1 MRTQSHKEIVEEYS
15 ASRGSYEDCLNYVE
29 NTVKNIIKSQSIN
42 VHEII
47 GRVKTVESLE
57 GKVKRKNYSN
67 LAEITDLCGIR
78 IITYFSDDVDK
89 IAELISQEFEV
100 DVENTIDKR
109 KSEDPTKFGYVSL
122 HYVVGLKE
130 ENTSPTL
137 YGRFKN
143 IKLEIQIR
151 TVMQHAWAEIEHD
164 LGYKSK
170 EDIPDQ
176 YRRQFARLAGLIELA
191 DDDFVQLKN
200 NINNYEQEIKKK
212 LPTSKKE
219 LPIDSSTLMTYV
231 KEDQN
236 YIELLNTIK
245 SSDMDIDFNIDSS
258 FLSTMIQ
265 RAKKLD
271 LRTIGDIAELFEK
284 YKDIFLK
291 VLRIEEDIEPCM
303 SISALTP
310 LLHITNVLESVNN
323 INISD
328 EEFMKVSDDE
338 FSDVFGISYPIDVY
352 VRLKSNFLNMKR
364 GVSYLTKLN
373 NS

>member
-1 MRTQSHKEIVEEYS
+1 MMNQSHKKIVDGYS
-15 ASRGSYEDCLNYVE
+15 VSRGSYEDCLNYVE

-42 VHEII
+42 VHEIV
-47 GRVKTVESLE
+47 GRVKTIESLE

-100 DVENTIDKR
+100 DLENTIDKR

-122 HYVVGLKE
+122 HYVVGLRE

-176 YRRQFARLAGLIELA
+176 YRRQFSRLAGLIELA
-191 DDDFVQLKN
+191 DDNFLQLKN
-200 NINNYEQEIKKK
+200 SINNYEQEIREK

-231 KEDQN
+231 TEDQN

-245 SSDMDIDFNIDSS
+245 SSDVDIDFNINSS
-258 FLSTMIQ
+258 FLSTVVQ
-265 RAKKLD
+265 RVKKLG
-271 LRTIGDIAELFEK
+271 LKTIGDIDELLDR
-284 YKDIFLK
+284 YKDIFLRVTK
-291 VLRIEEDIEPCM
+291 IEFDIVHYT
-303 SISALTP
+303 SISVLTP
-310 LLHITNVLESVNN
+310 LLHITSVLESVNR
-323 INISD
+323 IDISD
-328 EEFMKVSDDE
+328 EEFMKVSNDQ
-338 FSDVFGISYPIDVY
+338 FSDVFDISYPIDVY
-352 VRLKSNFLNMKR
+352 E
-364 GVSYLTKLN
+364 G
-373 NS
+373 

>member
-1 MRTQSHKEIVEEYS
+1 MMNQSHKKIVDGYS
-15 ASRGSYEDCLNYVE
+15 VSRGSYEDCLNYVE
-29 NTVKNIIKSQSIN
+29 NAVKNIIKSQSIN

-122 HYVVGLKE
+122 HYVVSLKE
-130 ENTSPTL
+130 ENSSPIL
-137 YGRFKN
+137 YSRFKDM
-143 IKLEIQIR
+143 KLELQIR

-170 EDIPDQ
+170 EDIPNQ

-191 DDDFVQLKN
+191 DDNFLQLKN
-200 NINNYEQEIKKK
+200 NIINYEQEIREK

-231 KEDQN
+231 TEDQN

-245 SSDMDIDFNIDSS
+245 PLDVDTDFNIDFNINSS
-258 FLSTMIQ
+258 SLSTVVQ
-265 RAKKLD
+265 RVKKLG
-271 LRTIGDIAELFEK
+271 LKTIGDIDELLER
-284 YKDIFLK
+284 YKDIFL
-291 VLRIEEDIEPCM
+291 RISSIEMDIINYTGM
-303 SISALTP
+303 SSLTP
-310 LLHITNVLESVNN
+310 LLHITSVLESFNR
-323 INISD
+323 IDISD
-328 EEFMKVSDDE
+328 EEFMKVSDDQ
-338 FSDVFGISYPIDVY
+338 FSDIFDISYPIDVY
-352 VRLKSNFLNMKR
+352 E
-364 GVSYLTKLN
+364 G
-373 NS
+373 

>member
-1 MRTQSHKEIVEEYS
+1 MMNQSHKKIVDGYS
-15 ASRGSYEDCLNYVE
+15 VSRGSYEDCLNYVE

-42 VHEII
+42 VHEIV
-47 GRVKTVESLE
+47 GRVKTIESLE

-100 DVENTIDKR
+100 DLENTIDKR

-130 ENTSPTL
+130 GTTPSTL

-176 YRRQFARLAGLIELA
+176 YRRQFSRLAGLIELA
-191 DDDFVQLKN
+191 DDNFLQLKN
-200 NINNYEQEIKKK
+200 NINNYEQEIREK

-231 KEDQN
+231 TEDQN

-245 SSDMDIDFNIDSS
+245 TSDVDIDFNINSS
-258 FLSTMIQ
+258 FLSTVVQ
-265 RAKKLD
+265 RVKRFGLK
-271 LRTIGDIAELFEK
+271 TIGDIDELLDR
-284 YKDIFLK
+284 YKDIFLR
-291 VLRIEEDIEPCM
+291 VTEIEFDIVHYT
-303 SISALTP
+303 SISVLTP
-310 LLHITNVLESVNN
+310 LLHITSVLESVNR
-323 INISD
+323 IDISD
-328 EEFMKVSDDE
+328 EEFMKVSNDQ
-338 FSDVFGISYPIDVY
+338 FSDVFDISYPIDVY
-352 VRLKSNFLNMKR
+352 E
-364 GVSYLTKLN
+364 G
-373 NS
+373 

>member
-1 MRTQSHKEIVEEYS
+1 MINQSHKKIVDGYS
-15 ASRGSYEDCLNYVE
+15 VSRGSYEDCLNYVE

-130 ENTSPTL
+130 ENTSPIL

-176 YRRQFARLAGLIELA
+176 YRRQFSRLAGLIELA
-191 DDDFVQLKN
+191 DDNFLQLKN
-200 NINNYEQEIKKK
+200 NINNYEQEIREK

-219 LPIDSSTLMTYV
+219 LPIDSSTLITYV
-231 KEDQN
+231 TEDQN
-236 YIELLNTIK
+236 YNELLNTIK
-245 SSDMDIDFNIDSS
+245 SSDVDINFNVDSS
-258 FLSTMIQ
+258 FLSTVVQ
-265 RAKKLD
+265 RVKKLG
-271 LRTIGDIAELFEK
+271 LKTIGDIDELLER
-284 YKDIFLK
+284 YKDIFLRTWEIEMDI
-291 VLRIEEDIEPCM
+291 VVYTRIL
-303 SISALTP
+303 SLTP
-310 LLHITNVLESVNN
+310 LLHITSVLESVNR
-323 INISD
+323 IDISD
-328 EEFMKVSDDE
+328 EEYMKASDDQ
-338 FSDVFGISYPIDVY
+338 FSDVFDISYPIDVY
-352 VRLKSNFLNMKR
+352 E
-364 GVSYLTKLN
+364 G
-373 NS
+373 

>member
-15 ASRGSYEDCLNYVE
+15 ASRGSYEACLKYVE
-29 NTVKNIIKSQSIN
+29 NTVESIIKSQSIN

-47 GRVKTVESLE
+47 GRVKTVESLQ

-137 YGRFKN
+137 YGKFKN

-170 EDIPDQ
+170 E
-176 YRRQFARLAGLIELA
+176 
-191 DDDFVQLKN
+191 KN
-200 NINNYEQEIKKK
+200 
-212 LPTSKKE
+212 
-219 LPIDSSTLMTYV
+219 TY
-231 KEDQN
+231 
-236 YIELLNTIK
+236 
-245 SSDMDIDFNIDSS
+245 
-258 FLSTMIQ
+258 
-265 RAKKLD
+265 
-271 LRTIGDIAELFEK
+271 FEK
-284 YKDIFLK
+284 
-291 VLRIEEDIEPCM
+291 RITDRYHH
-303 SISALTP
+303 A
-310 LLHITNVLESVNN
+310 
-323 INISD
+323 
-328 EEFMKVSDDE
+328 
-338 FSDVFGISYPIDVY
+338 
-352 VRLKSNFLNMKR
+352 
-364 GVSYLTKLN
+364 
-373 NS
+373 

>member
-1 MRTQSHKEIVEEYS
+1 MMNQSHKKIVDGYS
-15 ASRGSYEDCLNYVE
+15 DSRGSYEDCLNYVE

-122 HYVVGLKE
+122 HYVVSLKE
-130 ENTSPTL
+130 ENSSSIL
-137 YGRFKN
+137 YRRFEN

-176 YRRQFARLAGLIELA
+176 YRRQFSRLAGLIELA
-191 DDDFVQLKN
+191 DENFLQLKN
-200 NINNYEQEIKKK
+200 NINNYEKEVREK
-212 LPTSKKE
+212 LPTSKEE

-231 KEDQN
+231 TKDPN
-236 YIELLNTIK
+236 YIKLLDESK
-245 SSDMDIDFNIDSS
+245 PLDVPIDFNINSS
-258 FLSTMIQ
+258 YLSTVVQ
-265 RAKKLD
+265 RAKRLGLK
-271 LRTIGDIAELFEK
+271 TIGDIDELLEK
-284 YKDIFLK
+284 YKDIFLR
-291 VLRIEEDIEPCM
+291 VWEIEMDIVHYTD
-303 SISALTP
+303 ISALAP
-310 LLHITNVLESVNN
+310 LLHITSVLESVEG
-323 INISD
+323 IDVSD
-328 EEFMKVSDDE
+328 EEFIKISDKQ
-338 FSDVFGISYPIDVY
+338 FSEEFGISYPTDVY
-352 VRLKSNFLNMKR
+352 KS
-364 GVSYLTKLN
+364 
-373 NS
+373 

>member
-1 MRTQSHKEIVEEYS
+1 MMNQSHKKIVDGYS
-15 ASRGSYEDCLNYVE
+15 VSRGSYEDCLNYVE

-122 HYVVGLKE
+122 HYVVGLKA

-176 YRRQFARLAGLIELA
+176 YRRQFSRLAGLIELA
-191 DDDFVQLKN
+191 DDNFLQLKN
-200 NINNYEQEIKKK
+200 NINNYEQEIREK

-231 KEDQN
+231 TEDQN

-245 SSDMDIDFNIDSS
+245 SLDVDIDFNINSS
-258 FLSTMIQ
+258 FLSTVVQ
-265 RAKKLD
+265 RVKKLG
-271 LRTIGDIAELFEK
+271 LKTIGDIDELLER
-284 YKDIFLK
+284 YKDIFL
-291 VLRIEEDIEPCM
+291 R
-303 SISALTP
+303 ISAIEMDIIHYTGMSSLTP
-310 LLHITNVLESVNN
+310 LLHITNVLESVNR
-323 INISD
+323 IDISD
-328 EEFMKVSDDE
+328 EEFMKISDDQ
-338 FSDVFGISYPIDVY
+338 FSDIFDISYPIDVY
-352 VRLKSNFLNMKR
+352 E
-364 GVSYLTKLN
+364 G
-373 NS
+373 

>member
-1 MRTQSHKEIVEEYS
+1 MRTQSHKKIIDGYS
-15 ASRGSYEDCLNYVE
+15 VSRGSYEDCLNYVE
-29 NTVKNIIKSQSIN
+29 NTIKNIIKSQSIN

-100 DVENTIDKR
+100 DLENTIDKR

-122 HYVVGLKE
+122 HYVVGLRE

-176 YRRQFARLAGLIELA
+176 YRRQFSRLAGLIELA
-191 DDDFVQLKN
+191 DDNFLQLKN
-200 NINNYEQEIKKK
+200 SINNYEQEIREK

-231 KEDQN
+231 TEDQN
-236 YIELLNTIK
+236 YIELLNMIK
-245 SSDMDIDFNIDSS
+245 LSVVNIDFNIDSS
-258 FLSTMIQ
+258 FLSTVVQ
-265 RAKKLD
+265 RVKKLG
-271 LRTIGDIAELFEK
+271 LKTIGDIDGLLER
-284 YKDIFLK
+284 YKDIFL
-291 VLRIEEDIEPCM
+291 RIWAIEM
-303 SISALTP
+303 NIMHYTGILSLTP
-310 LLHITNVLESVNN
+310 LLRITRVLES
-323 INISD
+323 INRIDISD
-328 EEFMKVSDDE
+328 EEFIKISENLFLDE
-338 FSDVFGISYPIDVY
+338 YGISYPTDVY
-352 VRLKSNFLNMKR
+352 
-364 GVSYLTKLN
+364 
-373 NS
+373 

>member
-1 MRTQSHKEIVEEYS
+1 
-15 ASRGSYEDCLNYVE
+15 
-29 NTVKNIIKSQSIN
+29 
-42 VHEII
+42 
-47 GRVKTVESLE
+47 
-57 GKVKRKNYSN
+57 
-67 LAEITDLCGIR
+67 
-78 IITYFSDDVDK
+78 
-89 IAELISQEFEV
+89 
-100 DVENTIDKR
+100 
-109 KSEDPTKFGYVSL
+109 
-122 HYVVGLKE
+122 
-130 ENTSPTL
+130 
-137 YGRFKN
+137 
-143 IKLEIQIR
+143 
-151 TVMQHAWAEIEHD
+151 MQHAWAEIEHD

-170 EDIPDQ
+170 EDIPNQ
-176 YRRQFARLAGLIELA
+176 YRRQFSRLAGLIELA
-191 DDDFVQLKN
+191 DDNFLQLKN
-200 NINNYEQEIKKK
+200 NINNYEQEIREK

-352 VRLKSNFLNMKR
+352 E
-364 GVSYLTKLN
+364 G
-373 NS
+373 

>member
-1 MRTQSHKEIVEEYS
+1 MNQSHKKIVDGYS
-15 ASRGSYEDCLNYVE
+15 VSRGSYEDCLNYVE

-122 HYVVGLKE
+122 HYVVGLKA

-176 YRRQFARLAGLIELA
+176 YRRQFSRLAGLIELA
-191 DDDFVQLKN
+191 DDNFLQLKN
-200 NINNYEQEIKKK
+200 NINNYEQEIREK

-231 KEDQN
+231 TEDQN

-245 SSDMDIDFNIDSS
+245 SLDVDVDFNINSS
-258 FLSTMIQ
+258 FLSTVVQ
-265 RAKKLD
+265 RVKKLG
-271 LRTIGDIAELFEK
+271 LKTIGDIDELLER
-284 YKDIFLK
+284 YKDIFL
-291 VLRIEEDIEPCM
+291 R
-303 SISALTP
+303 ISAIEMDIIHYTGMSSLTP
-310 LLHITNVLESVNN
+310 LLHITNVLESVNR
-323 INISD
+323 IDISD
-328 EEFMKVSDDE
+328 EEFMKVSDDQ
-338 FSDVFGISYPIDVY
+338 FADIFDISYPIDVY
-352 VRLKSNFLNMKR
+352 E
-364 GVSYLTKLN
+364 G
-373 NS
+373 

>member
-1 MRTQSHKEIVEEYS
+1 MISQSHKEIVEGYS
-15 ASRGSYEDCLNYVE
+15 VSRGSYEDCLNYVE
-29 NTVKNIIKSQSIN
+29 NTVKNIIKSESIN

-47 GRVKTVESLE
+47 GRVKTVESLQ

-78 IITYFSDDVDK
+78 IITYFSDDVDR

-130 ENTSPTL
+130 GTTPSTL

-176 YRRQFARLAGLIELA
+176 YRRQFSRLAGLIELA
-191 DDDFVQLKN
+191 DDNFLQLKN
-200 NINNYEQEIKKK
+200 NINNYEQEVRKK
-212 LPTSKKE
+212 LPTSKEE

-231 KEDQN
+231 TKDPN
-236 YIELLNTIK
+236 YIKLLDESK
-245 SSDMDIDFNIDSS
+245 PLDVPIDFNINSS
-258 FLSTMIQ
+258 YLSTVVQ
-265 RAKKLD
+265 RAKRLGLK
-271 LRTIGDIAELFEK
+271 TIGDIDELLEK
-284 YKDIFLK
+284 YKDIFLR
-291 VLRIEEDIEPCM
+291 VWEIEMDIVHYTD
-303 SISALTP
+303 ISALAP
-310 LLHITNVLESVNN
+310 LLHITSVLESVEG
-323 INISD
+323 IDVSD
-328 EEFMKVSDDE
+328 EEFIKISDKQ
-338 FSDVFGISYPIDVY
+338 FSEEFGISYPTDVY
-352 VRLKSNFLNMKR
+352 KS
-364 GVSYLTKLN
+364 
-373 NS
+373 

>member
-1 MRTQSHKEIVEEYS
+1 MMNQSHKKIVDGYS
-15 ASRGSYEDCLNYVE
+15 VSRGSYEDCLNYVE
-29 NTVKNIIKSQSIN
+29 NAVKNIIKSQSIN

-122 HYVVGLKE
+122 HYVVSLKE
-130 ENTSPTL
+130 ENSSPIL
-137 YGRFKN
+137 YSRFKN
-143 IKLEIQIR
+143 MKLELQIR

-170 EDIPDQ
+170 EDIPNQ

-191 DDDFVQLKN
+191 DDNFLQLKN
-200 NINNYEQEIKKK
+200 NIINYEQEIREK

-231 KEDQN
+231 TEDQN

-245 SSDMDIDFNIDSS
+245 PLDVDTDFNIDFNINSS
-258 FLSTMIQ
+258 SLSTVVQ
-265 RAKKLD
+265 RVKKLG
-271 LRTIGDIAELFEK
+271 LKTIGDIDELLER
-284 YKDIFLK
+284 YKDIFL
-291 VLRIEEDIEPCM
+291 R
-303 SISALTP
+303 ISAIEMDIINYTGMSSLTP
-310 LLHITNVLESVNN
+310 LLHITSVLESFNR
-323 INISD
+323 IDISD
-328 EEFMKVSDDE
+328 EEFMKVSDDQ
-338 FSDVFGISYPIDVY
+338 FSDIFDISYPIDVY
-352 VRLKSNFLNMKR
+352 E
-364 GVSYLTKLN
+364 G
-373 NS
+373 

>member
-1 MRTQSHKEIVEEYS
+1 MMNQSHKKIVDGYS
-15 ASRGSYEDCLNYVE
+15 VSRGSYEDCLNYVE

-122 HYVVGLKE
+122 HYVVGLKA

-176 YRRQFARLAGLIELA
+176 YRRQFSRLAGLIELA
-191 DDDFVQLKN
+191 DDNFLQLKN
-200 NINNYEQEIKKK
+200 NINNYEQEIREK

-231 KEDQN
+231 TEDQN

-245 SSDMDIDFNIDSS
+245 SLDVDVDFNINSS
-258 FLSTMIQ
+258 FLSTVVQ
-265 RAKKLD
+265 RVKKLG
-271 LRTIGDIAELFEK
+271 LKTIGDIDELLER
-284 YKDIFLK
+284 YKDIFL
-291 VLRIEEDIEPCM
+291 R
-303 SISALTP
+303 ISAIEMDIIHYTGMSSLTP
-310 LLHITNVLESVNN
+310 LLHITNVLESVNR
-323 INISD
+323 IDISD
-328 EEFMKVSDDE
+328 EEFMKVSDDQ
-338 FSDVFGISYPIDVY
+338 FADIFDISYPIDVY
-352 VRLKSNFLNMKR
+352 E
-364 GVSYLTKLN
+364 G
-373 NS
+373 

>member
-1 MRTQSHKEIVEEYS
+1 MMNQSHKKIVDGYS
-15 ASRGSYEDCLNYVE
+15 VSRGSYEDCLNYVE
-29 NTVKNIIKSQSIN
+29 NTVKNIIKSESIN

-47 GRVKTVESLE
+47 GRVKTVESLK

-100 DVENTIDKR
+100 DLENTIDKR

-122 HYVVGLKE
+122 HYVVGLRE

-176 YRRQFARLAGLIELA
+176 YRRQFSRLAGLIELA
-191 DDDFVQLKN
+191 DDNFLQLKN
-200 NINNYEQEIKKK
+200 NINNYEKEVREK
-212 LPTSKKE
+212 LPTSKEE

-231 KEDQN
+231 TEDQN

-245 SSDMDIDFNIDSS
+245 TSDVDIDFNINSS
-258 FLSTMIQ
+258 FLSTVVQ
-265 RAKKLD
+265 RVKRFGLK
-271 LRTIGDIAELFEK
+271 TIGDIDELLDR
-284 YKDIFLK
+284 YKDIFLR
-291 VLRIEEDIEPCM
+291 VTEIEFDIVHYT
-303 SISALTP
+303 SISVLTP
-310 LLHITNVLESVNN
+310 LLHITSVLESVNR
-323 INISD
+323 IDISD
-328 EEFMKVSDDE
+328 EEFMKVSNDQ
-338 FSDVFGISYPIDVY
+338 FSDIFDISYPIDVY
-352 VRLKSNFLNMKR
+352 E
-364 GVSYLTKLN
+364 G
-373 NS
+373 

>member
-1 MRTQSHKEIVEEYS
+1 MNQSHKKIVDGYS
-15 ASRGSYEDCLNYVE
+15 VSRGSYEDCLNYVE

-42 VHEII
+42 VHEIV
-47 GRVKTVESLE
+47 GRVKTIESLE

-100 DVENTIDKR
+100 DLENTIDKR

-122 HYVVGLKE
+122 HYVVGLRE

-176 YRRQFARLAGLIELA
+176 YRRQFSRLAGLIELA
-191 DDDFVQLKN
+191 DDNFLQLKN
-200 NINNYEQEIKKK
+200 SINNYEQEIREK

-231 KEDQN
+231 TEDQN

-245 SSDMDIDFNIDSS
+245 SSDVDIDFNINSS
-258 FLSTMIQ
+258 FLSTVVQ
-265 RAKKLD
+265 RVKKLG
-271 LRTIGDIAELFEK
+271 LKTIGDIDELLDR
-284 YKDIFLK
+284 YKDIFLRVTK
-291 VLRIEEDIEPCM
+291 IEFDIVHYT
-303 SISALTP
+303 SISVLTP
-310 LLHITNVLESVNN
+310 LLHITSVLESVNR
-323 INISD
+323 IDISD
-328 EEFMKVSDDE
+328 EEFMKVSNDQ
-338 FSDVFGISYPIDVY
+338 FSDVFDISYPIDVY
-352 VRLKSNFLNMKR
+352 E
-364 GVSYLTKLN
+364 G
-373 NS
+373 

>member
-1 MRTQSHKEIVEEYS
+1 MNQSHKKIVDGYS
-15 ASRGSYEDCLNYVE
+15 VSRGSYEDCLNYVE
-29 NTVKNIIKSQSIN
+29 NAVKNIIKSQSIN

-122 HYVVGLKE
+122 HYVVSLKE
-130 ENTSPTL
+130 ENSSPIL
-137 YGRFKN
+137 YSRFKDM
-143 IKLEIQIR
+143 KLELQIR

-170 EDIPDQ
+170 EDIPNQ

-191 DDDFVQLKN
+191 DDNFLQLKN
-200 NINNYEQEIKKK
+200 NIINYEQEIREK

-231 KEDQN
+231 TEDQN

-245 SSDMDIDFNIDSS
+245 PLDVDTDFNIDFNINSS
-258 FLSTMIQ
+258 SLSTVVQ
-265 RAKKLD
+265 RVKKLG
-271 LRTIGDIAELFEK
+271 LKTIGDIDELLER
-284 YKDIFLK
+284 YKDIFL
-291 VLRIEEDIEPCM
+291 R
-303 SISALTP
+303 ISAIEMDIINYTGMSSLTP
-310 LLHITNVLESVNN
+310 LLHITSVLESFNR
-323 INISD
+323 IDISD
-328 EEFMKVSDDE
+328 EEFMKVSDDQ
-338 FSDVFGISYPIDVY
+338 FSDIFDISYPIDVY
-352 VRLKSNFLNMKR
+352 E
-364 GVSYLTKLN
+364 G
-373 NS
+373 

>member
-1 MRTQSHKEIVEEYS
+1 MMNQSHKKIVDGYS
-15 ASRGSYEDCLNYVE
+15 ISRGSYEDCLNYVE

-122 HYVVGLKE
+122 HYVVGLKA

-170 EDIPDQ
+170 EDIPDK
-176 YRRQFARLAGLIELA
+176 YRRQFSRLAGLIELA
-191 DDDFVQLKN
+191 DDNFLQLKN
-200 NINNYEQEIKKK
+200 NINNYEQEIREK
-212 LPTSKKE
+212 LSTSKKE

-258 FLSTMIQ
+258 FLSTVVQ
-265 RAKKLD
+265 RVKKLG
-271 LRTIGDIAELFEK
+271 LKTIGEIDELLER
-284 YKDIFLK
+284 YKDIFL
-291 VLRIEEDIEPCM
+291 RIWEIEM
-303 SISALTP
+303 NIIHYTGMLSLTP
-310 LLHITNVLESVNN
+310 LLHITNVLESVNR
-323 INISD
+323 IDISD

-352 VRLKSNFLNMKR
+352 E
-364 GVSYLTKLN
+364 G
-373 NS
+373 

>member
-15 ASRGSYEDCLNYVE
+15 ASRGSYEGCLDYVE
-29 NTVKNIIKSQSIN
+29 NTVESIIKSQSIN

-122 HYVVGLKE
+122 HYVVSLKE
-130 ENTSPTL
+130 ENSSPIL
-137 YGRFKN
+137 YSRFKDM
-143 IKLEIQIR
+143 KLELQIR

-170 EDIPDQ
+170 EDIPNQ

-191 DDDFVQLKN
+191 DDNFLQLKN
-200 NINNYEQEIKKK
+200 NIINYEQEIREK

-231 KEDQN
+231 TEDQN

-245 SSDMDIDFNIDSS
+245 PLDVDTDFNIDFNINSS
-258 FLSTMIQ
+258 SLSTVVQ
-265 RAKKLD
+265 RVKKLG
-271 LRTIGDIAELFEK
+271 LKTIGDIDELLER
-284 YKDIFLK
+284 YKDIFL
-291 VLRIEEDIEPCM
+291 R
-303 SISALTP
+303 ISAIEMDIINYTGMSSLTP
-310 LLHITNVLESVNN
+310 LLHITSVLESFNR
-323 INISD
+323 IDISD
-328 EEFMKVSDDE
+328 EEFMKVSDDQ
-338 FSDVFGISYPIDVY
+338 FSDIFDISYPIDVY
-352 VRLKSNFLNMKR
+352 E
-364 GVSYLTKLN
+364 G
-373 NS
+373 

>member
-1 MRTQSHKEIVEEYS
+1 MMNQSHKKIVDGYS
-15 ASRGSYEDCLNYVE
+15 VSRGSYEDCLNYVE

-42 VHEII
+42 VHEIV
-47 GRVKTVESLE
+47 GRVKTIESLE

-100 DVENTIDKR
+100 DLENTIDKR

-122 HYVVGLKE
+122 HYVVGLRE

-176 YRRQFARLAGLIELA
+176 YRRQFSRLAGLIELA
-191 DDDFVQLKN
+191 DDNFLQLKN
-200 NINNYEQEIKKK
+200 NINSYEQEIREK

-231 KEDQN
+231 TEDQN

-245 SSDMDIDFNIDSS
+245 SSDVDIDFNINSS
-258 FLSTMIQ
+258 FLSTIVQ
-265 RAKKLD
+265 RVKRLGLK
-271 LRTIGDIAELFEK
+271 TIGDIDELLDR
-284 YKDIFLK
+284 YKDIFIR
-291 VLRIEEDIEPCM
+291 VTEIEFDIVHYT
-303 SISALTP
+303 SISVLTP
-310 LLHITNVLESVNN
+310 LLHITSVLESVNR
-323 INISD
+323 IDISD
-328 EEFMKVSDDE
+328 EEFMKVSNDQ
-338 FSDVFGISYPIDVY
+338 FSDVFDISYPIDVY
-352 VRLKSNFLNMKR
+352 E
-364 GVSYLTKLN
+364 G
-373 NS
+373 

>member
-1 MRTQSHKEIVEEYS
+1 MVNKSQKEIVEEYS
-15 ASRGSYEDCLNYVE
+15 ASRGNYEECLNYVE

-47 GRVKTVESLE
+47 GRVKTVESLR

-78 IITYFSDDVDK
+78 IITYFSDDVDR

-109 KSEDPTKFGYVSL
+109 KNEDPTKFGYVSL
-122 HYVVGLKE
+122 HYVISLKE
-130 ENTSPTL
+130 ENSSAIL
-137 YGRFKN
+137 YRRFEN

-170 EDIPDQ
+170 EDIPNQ
-176 YRRQFARLAGLIELA
+176 YRRQFSILAGLIELA
-191 DDDFVQLKN
+191 DEKFLQLKN
-200 NINNYEQEIKKK
+200 NINNYEKEVREK

-219 LPIDSSTLMTYV
+219 LLIDSTTLMTYV
-231 KEDQN
+231 TEDRN
-236 YIELLNTIK
+236 YIKLLNEIK
-245 SSDMDIDFNIDSS
+245 SSGMNIDFNINSS
-258 FLSTMIQ
+258 YLSTMIQ

-271 LRTIGDIAELFEK
+271 LKTIGDIAELFEK

-291 VLRIEEDIEPCM
+291 VLRIEENIEPCM

-328 EEFMKVSDDE
+328 EEFMKVSDEE

-352 VRLKSNFLNMKR
+352 N
-364 GVSYLTKLN
+364 G
-373 NS
+373 

>member
-15 ASRGSYEDCLNYVE
+15 ASRGSYEGCLDYVE
-29 NTVKNIIKSQSIN
+29 KTVESIIKSQSIN

-130 ENTSPTL
+130 GTTPSTL

-176 YRRQFARLAGLIELA
+176 YRRQFSRLAGLIELA
-191 DDDFVQLKN
+191 DDNFLQLKN
-200 NINNYEQEIKKK
+200 NINNYEQEVRKK
-212 LPTSKKE
+212 LPTSKEE

-245 SSDMDIDFNIDSS
+245 SLYMDIDINSDIDSS
-258 FLSTMIQ
+258 SLSTVVQ
-265 RAKKLD
+265 RVKKLG
-271 LRTIGDIAELFEK
+271 LKTIGEIDELLER
-284 YKDIFLK
+284 YKDIFL
-291 VLRIEEDIEPCM
+291 RILAIEM
-303 SISALTP
+303 NIMHYTGISSLTP
-310 LLHITNVLESVNN
+310 LLYITNVLESVNR
-323 INISD
+323 IDISD

-338 FSDVFGISYPIDVY
+338 FSDVFSISYPIDVY
-352 VRLKSNFLNMKR
+352 E
-364 GVSYLTKLN
+364 G
-373 NS
+373 

>member
-1 MRTQSHKEIVEEYS
+1 MVNQSHKKIVDGYS
-15 ASRGSYEDCLNYVE
+15 LSRGSYEDCLNYVE

-176 YRRQFARLAGLIELA
+176 YRRQFSRLAGLIELA
-191 DDDFVQLKN
+191 DDNFLQLKN
-200 NINNYEQEIKKK
+200 NINNYEQEIRKK

-219 LPIDSSTLMTYV
+219 IPIDSSTLMTYV
-231 KEDQN
+231 TEDQN
-236 YIELLNTIK
+236 YVELLNTIK
-245 SSDMDIDFNIDSS
+245 SSDVDIDFNIDSS
-258 FLSTMIQ
+258 FLSTVVQ
-265 RAKKLD
+265 RVKKLG
-271 LRTIGDIAELFEK
+271 LKTIGEIDELLER
-284 YKDIFLK
+284 YKDIFLR
-291 VLRIEEDIEPCM
+291 VWAIEMNIM
-303 SISALTP
+303 HYTGILSLTP
-310 LLHITNVLESVNN
+310 LLHITNVLESVNR
-323 INISD
+323 IDISD
-328 EEFMKVSDDE
+328 EEFMKVSDAE
-338 FSDVFGISYPIDVY
+338 FSDAFDISYPIDVY
-352 VRLKSNFLNMKR
+352 E
-364 GVSYLTKLN
+364 G
-373 NS
+373 

>member
-1 MRTQSHKEIVEEYS
+1 MMNQSHKKIVDGYS
-15 ASRGSYEDCLNYVE
+15 VSRGSYEDCLNYVE

-122 HYVVGLKE
+122 HYVVGLKA

-176 YRRQFARLAGLIELA
+176 YRRQFSRLAGLIELA
-191 DDDFVQLKN
+191 DDNFLQLKN
-200 NINNYEQEIKKK
+200 NINNYEQEIREK

-231 KEDQN
+231 TEDQN

-245 SSDMDIDFNIDSS
+245 TSDVDIDFNINSS
-258 FLSTMIQ
+258 FLSTVVQ
-265 RAKKLD
+265 RVKRFGLK
-271 LRTIGDIAELFEK
+271 TIGDIDELLDR
-284 YKDIFLK
+284 YKDIFLR
-291 VLRIEEDIEPCM
+291 VTEIEFDIVHYT
-303 SISALTP
+303 SISVLTP
-310 LLHITNVLESVNN
+310 LLHITSVLESVNR
-323 INISD
+323 IDISD
-328 EEFMKVSDDE
+328 EEFMKVSNDQ
-338 FSDVFGISYPIDVY
+338 FSDVFDISYPIDVY
-352 VRLKSNFLNMKR
+352 E
-364 GVSYLTKLN
+364 G
-373 NS
+373 

>member
-1 MRTQSHKEIVEEYS
+1 MMNQSHKKIVDGYS
-15 ASRGSYEDCLNYVE
+15 VSRGSYEDCLNYVE

-42 VHEII
+42 VHEIV
-47 GRVKTVESLE
+47 GRVKTIESLE

-100 DVENTIDKR
+100 DLENTIDKR

-122 HYVVGLKE
+122 HYVVGLRE

-176 YRRQFARLAGLIELA
+176 YRRQFSRLAGLIELA
-191 DDDFVQLKN
+191 DDNFLQLKN
-200 NINNYEQEIKKK
+200 NINNYEQEIREK

-231 KEDQN
+231 TEDQN

-245 SSDMDIDFNIDSS
+245 TSDVDIDFNINSS
-258 FLSTMIQ
+258 FLSTVVQ
-265 RAKKLD
+265 RVKRFGLK
-271 LRTIGDIAELFEK
+271 TIGDIDELLDR
-284 YKDIFLK
+284 YKDIFLR
-291 VLRIEEDIEPCM
+291 VTEIEFDIVHYTRI
-303 SISALTP
+303 SVLTP
-310 LLHITNVLESVNN
+310 LLHITSVLESVNR
-323 INISD
+323 IDISD
-328 EEFMKVSDDE
+328 EEFMKVSNDQ
-338 FSDVFGISYPIDVY
+338 FSDVFDISYPIDVY
-352 VRLKSNFLNMKR
+352 E
-364 GVSYLTKLN
+364 G
-373 NS
+373 

>member
-1 MRTQSHKEIVEEYS
+1 MMNQSHKKIVDGYS
-15 ASRGSYEDCLNYVE
+15 VSRGSYEDCLNYVE

-42 VHEII
+42 VHEIV
-47 GRVKTVESLE
+47 GRVKTIESLE

-100 DVENTIDKR
+100 DLENTIDKR

-122 HYVVGLKE
+122 HYVVGLRE

-176 YRRQFARLAGLIELA
+176 YRRQFSRLAGLIELA
-191 DDDFVQLKN
+191 DDNFLQLKN
-200 NINNYEQEIKKK
+200 NINNYEQEIREK

-231 KEDQN
+231 TEDQN

-245 SSDMDIDFNIDSS
+245 TSDVDIDFNINSS
-258 FLSTMIQ
+258 FLSTVVQ
-265 RAKKLD
+265 RVKRFGLK
-271 LRTIGDIAELFEK
+271 TIGDIDELLDR
-284 YKDIFLK
+284 YKDIFLR
-291 VLRIEEDIEPCM
+291 VTEIEFDIVHYT
-303 SISALTP
+303 SISVLTP
-310 LLHITNVLESVNN
+310 LLHITSVLESVNR

-328 EEFMKVSDDE
+328 EEFMKVSNDQ
-338 FSDVFGISYPIDVY
+338 FSDVFDISYPIDVY
-352 VRLKSNFLNMKR
+352 E
-364 GVSYLTKLN
+364 G
-373 NS
+373 

>member
-1 MRTQSHKEIVEEYS
+1 MMNQSHKKIVDGYS
-15 ASRGSYEDCLNYVE
+15 VSRGSYEDCLNYVE

-42 VHEII
+42 VHEIV
-47 GRVKTVESLE
+47 GRVKTIESLE

-100 DVENTIDKR
+100 DLENTIDKR

-122 HYVVGLKE
+122 HYVVGLRE

-176 YRRQFARLAGLIELA
+176 YRRQFSRLAGLIELA
-191 DDDFVQLKN
+191 DDNFLQLKN
-200 NINNYEQEIKKK
+200 NINNYEQEIREK
-212 LPTSKKE
+212 LPTAKKE

-231 KEDQN
+231 TEDQN

-245 SSDMDIDFNIDSS
+245 TSDVDIDFNINSS
-258 FLSTMIQ
+258 FLSTVVQ
-265 RAKKLD
+265 RVKRFGLK
-271 LRTIGDIAELFEK
+271 TIGDIDELLDR
-284 YKDIFLK
+284 YKDIFLR
-291 VLRIEEDIEPCM
+291 VTEIEFDIVHYT
-303 SISALTP
+303 STSVLTP
-310 LLHITNVLESVNN
+310 LLHITSVLESVNR
-323 INISD
+323 IDISD
-328 EEFMKVSDDE
+328 EEFMKVSNDQ
-338 FSDVFGISYPIDVY
+338 FSDVFDISYPIDVY
-352 VRLKSNFLNMKR
+352 E
-364 GVSYLTKLN
+364 G
-373 NS
+373 

>member
-1 MRTQSHKEIVEEYS
+1 MMNQSHKKIVDGYS
-15 ASRGSYEDCLNYVE
+15 VSRGSYEDCLNYVE
-29 NTVKNIIKSQSIN
+29 NAVKNIIKSQSIN

-122 HYVVGLKE
+122 HYVVSLKE
-130 ENTSPTL
+130 ENSSPIL
-137 YGRFKN
+137 YSRFKN
-143 IKLEIQIR
+143 MKLELQIR

-170 EDIPDQ
+170 EDIPNQ

-191 DDDFVQLKN
+191 DDNFLQLKN
-200 NINNYEQEIKKK
+200 NIINYEQEIREK

-231 KEDQN
+231 TEDQN

-245 SSDMDIDFNIDSS
+245 SLDADIDFNIDFNINSS
-258 FLSTMIQ
+258 SLSTVVQ
-265 RAKKLD
+265 RVKKLG
-271 LRTIGDIAELFEK
+271 LKTIGDIDELLER
-284 YKDIFLK
+284 YKDIFL
-291 VLRIEEDIEPCM
+291 R
-303 SISALTP
+303 ISAIEMDIIHYTGMSSLTP
-310 LLHITNVLESVNN
+310 LLHITNVLESFNR
-323 INISD
+323 IDISD
-328 EEFMKVSDDE
+328 EEFMKVSDDQ
-338 FSDVFGISYPIDVY
+338 FSDIFDISYPIDVY
-352 VRLKSNFLNMKR
+352 
-364 GVSYLTKLN
+364 
-373 NS
+373 

>member
-1 MRTQSHKEIVEEYS
+1 MVNKSQKEIVEEYS
-15 ASRGSYEDCLNYVE
+15 DSRGSYEDCLNYVE
-29 NTVKNIIKSQSIN
+29 NTVKNIIKSKSIN

-100 DVENTIDKR
+100 DVKNTIDKR

-164 LGYKSK
+164 LGYKSE
-170 EDIPDQ
+170 EDIPDK
-176 YRRQFARLAGLIELA
+176 YRRQFSILAGLIELA
-191 DDDFVQLKN
+191 DDNFVQLKN
-200 NINNYEQEIKKK
+200 NIVNYEKEAKEK
-212 LPTSKKE
+212 LANLKAE
-219 LPIDSSTLMTYV
+219 LPIDRTTLETYI
-231 KEDQN
+231 KEDQFYADCLSEVIQALN
-236 YIELLNTIK
+236 SIKCITTINIPLL
-245 SSDMDIDFNIDSS
+245 SS
-258 FLSTMIQ
+258 LIQ
-265 RAKKLD
+265 RLKKLG
-271 LRTIGDIAELFEK
+271 LRTIDDVDELLKK
-284 YKDIFLK
+284 Y
-291 VLRIEEDIEPCM
+291 
-303 SISALTP
+303 
-310 LLHITNVLESVNN
+310 
-323 INISD
+323 
-328 EEFMKVSDDE
+328 
-338 FSDVFGISYPIDVY
+338 IDVY
-352 VRLKSNFLNMKR
+352 IRTLKSEIFQI
-364 GVSYLTKLN
+364 
-373 NS
+373 

>member
-1 MRTQSHKEIVEEYS
+1 MFTFWEVLMRTQSHKEIVEEYS
-15 ASRGSYEDCLNYVE
+15 LSRGNYEDCLNYVE

-47 GRVKTVESLE
+47 GRVKTEESLS
-57 GKVKRKNYSN
+57 GKVKRKDYSN

-109 KSEDPTKFGYVSL
+109 KSEDPTKFGYISL
-122 HYVVGLKE
+122 HYVVSLKE
-130 ENTSPTL
+130 ENSSPIL
-137 YGRFKN
+137 YSKFKN

-200 NINNYEQEIKKK
+200 NIMNYEQEAKEK
-212 LPTSKKE
+212 LANLKAE
-219 LPIDSSTLMTYV
+219 LPIDRSTLETYI
-231 KEDQN
+231 KEDQFYTN
-236 YIELLNTIK
+236 CLSGVIKALNGIECDVAINVSLLSSLIQRLKKLGMNTIEDVDELLK
-245 SSDMDIDFNIDSS
+245 KYMNIY
-258 FLSTMIQ
+258 I
-265 RAKKLD
+265 
-271 LRTIGDIAELFEK
+271 
-284 YKDIFLK
+284 
-291 VLRIEEDIEPCM
+291 RILQKRD
-303 SISALTP
+303 ISALKAISILTP
-310 LLHITNVLESVNN
+310 LLTITSVLMSADSAE
-323 INISD
+323 ISD
-328 EEFMKVSDDE
+328 REFEELSAETYRKPLMRSDQSDD
-338 FSDVFGISYPIDVY
+338 
-352 VRLKSNFLNMKR
+352 
-364 GVSYLTKLN
+364 
-373 NS
+373 

>member
-1 MRTQSHKEIVEEYS
+1 MMNQSHKKIVDGYS
-15 ASRGSYEDCLNYVE
+15 VSRGSYEDCLNYVE
-29 NTVKNIIKSQSIN
+29 NAVKNIIKSQSIN

-122 HYVVGLKE
+122 HYVVSLKE
-130 ENTSPTL
+130 ENSSPIL
-137 YGRFKN
+137 YSRFKN
-143 IKLEIQIR
+143 MKLELQIR

-170 EDIPDQ
+170 EDIPNQ

-191 DDDFVQLKN
+191 DDNFLQLKN
-200 NINNYEQEIKKK
+200 NIINYEQEIREK

-231 KEDQN
+231 TEDQN
-236 YIELLNTIK
+236 YIELLNMIK
-245 SSDMDIDFNIDSS
+245 PLDVDIDFNIDFNINSS
-258 FLSTMIQ
+258 SLSTVVQ
-265 RAKKLD
+265 RVKKLG
-271 LRTIGDIAELFEK
+271 LKTIGDIDELLER
-284 YKDIFLK
+284 YKDIFL
-291 VLRIEEDIEPCM
+291 R
-303 SISALTP
+303 ISAIEMDIINYTGMSSLTP
-310 LLHITNVLESVNN
+310 LLHITSVLESFNR
-323 INISD
+323 IDISD
-328 EEFMKVSDDE
+328 EEFMKVSDDQ
-338 FSDVFGISYPIDVY
+338 FSDIFDISYPIDVY
-352 VRLKSNFLNMKR
+352 E
-364 GVSYLTKLN
+364 G
-373 NS
+373 

>member
-1 MRTQSHKEIVEEYS
+1 MMNQSHKKIVDGYS
-15 ASRGSYEDCLNYVE
+15 VSRGSYEDCLNYVE

-42 VHEII
+42 VHEIV
-47 GRVKTVESLE
+47 GRVKTIESLE

-100 DVENTIDKR
+100 DLENTIDKR

-122 HYVVGLKE
+122 HYVVGLRE

-176 YRRQFARLAGLIELA
+176 YRRQFSRLAGLIELA
-191 DDDFVQLKN
+191 DDNFLQLKN
-200 NINNYEQEIKKK
+200 SINNYEQEIREK

-231 KEDQN
+231 TEDQN

-245 SSDMDIDFNIDSS
+245 SSDVDIDFNINSS
-258 FLSTMIQ
+258 FLSTVVQ
-265 RAKKLD
+265 RVKKLG
-271 LRTIGDIAELFEK
+271 LKTIGDIDELLDRF
-284 YKDIFLK
+284 KDIFLRVTK
-291 VLRIEEDIEPCM
+291 IEFDIVHYT
-303 SISALTP
+303 SISVLTP
-310 LLHITNVLESVNN
+310 LLHITSVLESVNR
-323 INISD
+323 IDISD
-328 EEFMKVSDDE
+328 EEFMKVSNDQ
-338 FSDVFGISYPIDVY
+338 FSDVFDISYPIDVY
-352 VRLKSNFLNMKR
+352 E
-364 GVSYLTKLN
+364 G
-373 NS
+373 